1 MKLNCKIATV
11 LVAVTTVSS
20 ISVCT
25 IARLVVGVDKSTT
38 ALQAYAI
45 EVIALISY
53 LGIVASSK
61 K

>member
-1 MKLNCKIATV
+1 MKLNCEIATV
-11 LVAVTTVSS
+11 PVAVTTVSS